1 MRDPDLVF
9 RAQVAASALERAW
22 QRWRDVHGPAA
33 DSAPTVS
40 SYVGY
45 SLEEPWGEPRVVFG
59 LPAEDAEQLVM
70 LLDRHDCVGPVHALL
85 AGQGVLQAAAQ
96 GQRLPVRVPAQ
107 ASRSQDY
114 GAADVGQQGR
124 DAGQPYSDDRYDRDD
139 EPVSDQDGPVFR
151 QVAAAAQEASA
162 AYVAAAAR
170 AAEQDGPGQDGPEQ
184 YGPGQG
190 GAEQDG
196 PEQDGPEQDGPGQ
209 ADPILSFAVRDS
221 GGGEKGYDDDRQPVD
236 HSGPLALAASAAQA
250 EAEVRIRASL
260 RGGRPAVE
268 FEYPYAAGNFDVTG
282 SLPAIDD
289 DQAEYGY
296 GPSYARGQASD
307 DADSEGRY
315 AAGDDA
321 GVGEQDAVVA
331 FRPRTDAYA
340 EDGQQPQAQDLQDR
354 DLQDEDPQDLDRPD
368 DGPQG
373 HPGQGVARRNRISR
387 GSAPRLSRTK
397 RQGTVSGA

>member
-85 AGQGVLQAAAQ
+85 AGHGALQAGDQ

-107 ASRSQDY
+107 SSGMPEY
-114 GAADVGQQGR
+114 GAADVGQYGR

-139 EPVSDQDGPVFR
+139 EPVS
-151 QVAAAAQEASA
+151 
-162 AYVAAAAR
+162 
-170 AAEQDGPGQDGPEQ
+170 GQDEPDDR
-184 YGPGQG
+184 
-190 GAEQDG
+190 GAN
-196 PEQDGPEQDGPGQ
+196 
-209 ADPILSFAVRDS
+209 
-221 GGGEKGYDDDRQPVD
+221 GYDDDRQPEG
-236 HSGPLALAASAAQA
+236 STGPLALAASAARA
-250 EAEVRIRASL
+250 EAEVRIRASR

-268 FEYPYAAGNFDVTG
+268 FDYPYAAGDLDVTG
-282 SLPAIDD
+282 SLPAVGD
-289 DQAEYGY
+289 DQAAYGY
-296 GPSYARGQASD
+296 GPSYPGDPGSDGGHSAGSYAASD
-307 DADSEGRY
+307 DARE
-315 AAGDDA
+315 
-321 GVGEQDAVVA
+321 GEQDAVVA
-331 FRPRTDAYA
+331 FRPRTDAYP
-340 EDGQQPQAQDLQDR
+340 EDDEDRAQDLQD
-354 DLQDEDPQDLDRPD
+354 QDLLDRPDRQDQVLPD

-373 HPGQGVARRNRISR
+373 HPRPGVARHNRISR
-387 GSAPRLSRTK
+387 GAIPRPRTK
-397 RQGTVSGA
+397 RQGTVSGT

>member
-85 AGQGVLQAAAQ
+85 AGHGVLQAGDQ

-107 ASRSQDY
+107 SSGMPEY
-114 GAADVGQQGR
+114 GAADVWQHGG

-139 EPVSDQDGPVFR
+139 EPVSGQDEPVFR
-151 QVAAAAQEASA
+151 QLAAAAQEETA
-162 AYVAAAAR
+162 AYLPG
-170 AAEQDGPGQDGPEQ
+170 EPGEDDGG
-184 YGPGQG
+184 
-190 GAEQDG
+190 
-196 PEQDGPEQDGPGQ
+196 
-209 ADPILSFAVRDS
+209 VN
-221 GGGEKGYDDDRQPVD
+221 GYDDDRQPEGTT
-236 HSGPLALAASAAQA
+236 GPLALAASAARA
-250 EAEVRIRASL
+250 EAEVRIRASR

-268 FEYPYAAGNFDVTG
+268 FDYPYAAGDLDVTG
-282 SLPAIDD
+282 TLPAVGT
-289 DQAEYGY
+289 DQAAYGY
-296 GPSYARGQASD
+296 GPSYPGDPGSDDGYSAGSYAASD
-307 DADSEGRY
+307 DARE
-315 AAGDDA
+315 
-321 GVGEQDAVVA
+321 GEQDAVVA
-331 FRPRTDAYA
+331 FRPRTDEYA
-340 EDGQQPQAQDLQDR
+340 ENDEDPRAQDLHD
-354 DLQDEDPQDLDRPD
+354 QDLLDRQDQEDQVLPD

-373 HPGQGVARRNRISR
+373 HPRPGVARHNRISR
-387 GSAPRLSRTK
+387 GAIPRPRTK
-397 RQGTVSGA
+397 RQGTVSGT

>member
-85 AGQGVLQAAAQ
+85 ASHGVLQAAAQ

-107 ASRSQDY
+107 ASRTQEY
-114 GAADVGQQGR
+114 GAADVGQQSR
-124 DAGQPYSDDRYDRDD
+124 DAGQPYSYDRYDRDD
-139 EPVSDQDGPVFR
+139 EPVSDQDEPVFR

-162 AYVAAAAR
+162 AYVAAAAH
-170 AAEQDGPGQDGPEQ
+170 AAEQDGPG
-184 YGPGQG
+184 
-190 GAEQDG
+190 
-196 PEQDGPEQDGPGQ
+196 QDGPGQ
-209 ADPILSFAVRDS
+209 ADPILSFAVRNS
-221 GGGEKGYDDDRQPVD
+221 GSGENGYDDDRQPED
-236 HSGPLALAASAAQA
+236 NSGPLALAASAARA

-268 FEYPYAAGNFDVTG
+268 FEYPYLAGNFDVTG

-296 GPSYARGQASD
+296 GPSHAGDQGSD
-307 DADSEGRY
+307 DAYGEGRY
-315 AAGDDA
+315 TAGDDA
-321 GVGEQDAVVA
+321 GGGEQDAVVA
-331 FRPRTDAYA
+331 FRPRTDAYP
-340 EDGQQPQAQDLQDR
+340 EDAQDPHAQDLQDQDLR
-354 DLQDEDPQDLDRPD
+354 DQDLRDQDLQDQDRPA

-373 HPGQGVARRNRISR
+373 HPGQGVARRNRINR
-387 GSAPRLSRTK
+387 GSVPRLSKTK
-397 RQGTVSGA
+397 RQGSVSGT

>member
-85 AGQGVLQAAAQ
+85 AGHGALQAAGQ

-107 ASRSQDY
+107 SSGSPEY
-114 GAADVGQQGR
+114 
-124 DAGQPYSDDRYDRDD
+124 DADD
-139 EPVSDQDGPVFR
+139 EPVSGQDEPVFR

-162 AYVAAAAR
+162 AYVAAAAHV
-170 AAEQDGPGQDGPEQ
+170 AGQE
-184 YGPGQG
+184 GPGQG
-190 GAEQDG
+190 
-196 PEQDGPEQDGPGQ
+196 
-209 ADPILSFAVRDS
+209 DPILSFAVRAAHA
-221 GGGEKGYDDDRQPVD
+221 GHGEAAEADDDVNGYDGDRLPED
-236 HSGPLALAASAAQA
+236 GTGPLSLAASAAQA

-268 FEYPYAAGNFDVTG
+268 FEYPYAAGDLDVTG
-282 SLPAIDD
+282 SLPAVDD
-289 DQAEYGY
+289 
-296 GPSYARGQASD
+296 GQAVYGRPHRGDPGSD
-307 DADSEGRY
+307 DAYGEGRY
-315 AAGDDA
+315 ASGDDA
-321 GVGEQDAVVA
+321 HGGEQDAVGA
-331 FRPRTDAYA
+331 FRPRTDDYS
-340 EDGQQPQAQDLQDR
+340 EDDQDPQAQDVRDQDLPDD
-354 DLQDEDPQDLDRPD
+354 DLQDQVLPD
-368 DGPQG
+368 DGPHG
-373 HPGQGVARRNRISR
+373 HPRQGVARHNRISR
-387 GSAPRLSRTK
+387 GSMPRRTK
-397 RQGTVSGA
+397 RQGTVSGT